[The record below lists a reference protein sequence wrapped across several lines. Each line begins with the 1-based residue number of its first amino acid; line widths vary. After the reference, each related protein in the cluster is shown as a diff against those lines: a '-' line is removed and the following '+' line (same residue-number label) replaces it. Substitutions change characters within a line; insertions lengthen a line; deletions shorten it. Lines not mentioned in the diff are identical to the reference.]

1 MIDNKQEPLNVN
13 SGNNPKGR
21 TGSVR
26 KKKFDHKKTKISKN
40 IKKII
45 IISFVI
51 FAVMFCT
58 LAYFIYKNLRTI
70 SELKDVLETRKK
82 ELESGDKTRLELL
95 EKIDSVEKQIEL
107 KKRYVNEKKEIDQQ
121 KFEEY
126 NENKKIYENIEAIQ
140 NQIIE
145 ETQYSLVLDEAIN
158 NLNSRINSLKK

>member
-1 MIDNKQEPLNVN
+1 
-13 SGNNPKGR
+13 
-21 TGSVR
+21 
-26 KKKFDHKKTKISKN
+26 
-40 IKKII
+40 
-45 IISFVI
+45 
-51 FAVMFCT
+51 MFCT

>member
-1 MIDNKQEPLNVN
+1 
-13 SGNNPKGR
+13 
-21 TGSVR
+21 
-26 KKKFDHKKTKISKN
+26 
-40 IKKII
+40 
-45 IISFVI
+45 
-51 FAVMFCT
+51 MFCT
-58 LAYFIYKNLRTI
+58 LVYFICKNLRTI

>member
-13 SGNNPKGR
+13 SRNNPKGR

-40 IKKII
+40 IKIYI

-58 LAYFIYKNLRTI
+58 LVYFICKNLRTI

>member
-51 FAVMFCT
+51 FSVMFCT

>member
-13 SGNNPKGR
+13 SRNNPKGR

-26 KKKFDHKKTKISKN
+26 KKKFDHKKTKLSKN

-58 LAYFIYKNLRTI
+58 LTYFIYKNLRTI

>member
-26 KKKFDHKKTKISKN
+26 KKKFDHKKTKLSKN